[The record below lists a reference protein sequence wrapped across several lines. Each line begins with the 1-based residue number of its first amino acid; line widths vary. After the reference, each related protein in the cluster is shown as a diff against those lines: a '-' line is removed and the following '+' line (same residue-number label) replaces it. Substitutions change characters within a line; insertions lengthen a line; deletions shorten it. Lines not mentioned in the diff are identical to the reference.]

1 MRDSHSSA
9 PLLLLLLL
17 LWLHLLS
24 SSDNSQ
30 IYANLNEKK
39 KKFVFILFWFIYL
52 SFTCSSKANIWFK
65 DREGTQLVD
74 WQSLVVKMLMFVLE
88 GFHLVLVVMVV
99 VVIKVPPSG

>member
-1 MRDSHSSA
+1 MRSHS
-9 PLLLLLLL
+9 PLGMKLLMSPP
-17 LWLHLLS
+17 S

-39 KKFVFILFWFIYL
+39 KEFVFILFWFIYL
-52 SFTCSSKANIWFK
+52 SFTCSKANIWFK